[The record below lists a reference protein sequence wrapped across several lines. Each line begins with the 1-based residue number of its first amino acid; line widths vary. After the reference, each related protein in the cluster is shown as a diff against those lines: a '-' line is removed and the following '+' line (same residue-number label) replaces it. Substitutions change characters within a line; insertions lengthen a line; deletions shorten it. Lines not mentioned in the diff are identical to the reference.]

1 MSELFWSAEEL
12 KLRRGHPL
20 PGAYLLINEPNRTD
34 KIGYLK
40 KPITFWLNCLRELDP
55 NTGNGDERT
64 MQKIRHRRLSAIVV
78 DLHAIKC
85 TQFLAMFGQEPG
97 QAFAKSLDDLIRG
110 CDILLVHHEAMVPEI
125 HMSRK
130 THHRGEYPI
139 TEAPIHDR
147 KGLLLPDQW
156 SCMKTQFL
164 KVQISEMEIKPTQC
178 GRKSNRLVVE
188 NQRDNV
194 KARIG
199 IGVLEA
205 SRLVHEYA
213 QRPFYHP
220 CKSKVTGEPV
230 T

>member
-1 MSELFWSAEEL
+1 MSKLFWPAEEL
-12 KLRRGHPL
+12 KLRGCHPL
-20 PGAYLLINEPNRTD
+20 PNAYLLVNESNRTD

-40 KPITFWLNCLRELDP
+40 KPITFRLDSLRELNP
-55 NTGNGDERT
+55 NTWNGDKRT

-78 DLHAIKC
+78 YLHAIKFA
-85 TQFLAMFGQEPG
+85 QFLTMFRQESR
-97 QAFAKSLDDLIRG
+97 QIFAKTLDDLIRG
-110 CDILLVHHEAMVPEI
+110 RDILLVHHKAMVPKI
-125 HMSRK
+125 HMSCE
-130 THHRGEYPI
+130 THHGGEDPI

-164 KVQISEMEIKPTQC
+164 KVQIAEMEIKPTQR
-178 GRKSNRLVVE
+178 GRKIDRLVVE
-188 NQRDNV
+188 YQGDDV
-194 KARIG
+194 KARIR

-213 QRPFYHP
+213 QRPFFHSY
-220 CKSKVTGEPV
+220 KSKVTGEPV